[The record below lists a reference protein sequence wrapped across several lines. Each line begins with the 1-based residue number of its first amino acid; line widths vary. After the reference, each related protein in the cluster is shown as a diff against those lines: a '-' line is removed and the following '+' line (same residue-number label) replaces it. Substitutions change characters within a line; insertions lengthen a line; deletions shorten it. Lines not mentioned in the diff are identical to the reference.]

1 VPPASGPVTAPLE
14 LSRGQILAHRRR
26 VNALERR
33 LPPGADALRK
43 AAWAGLQ
50 DSMPRAASLSIHA
63 RVAKTTSTTWEDPS
77 LVQLWG
83 PRYSAY
89 VVAAKDLA
97 VFSLGRL
104 PDDAKGR
111 KRAEDAA
118 DRVESVLGRKKK
130 MGYGEVGA
138 ALGVNANS
146 LRYGTTTGRLV
157 IRWEGARQPTLWCV
171 PPPDTTPEAARL
183 ELARRYLHV
192 FGPATPTSFA
202 RWAGITPRGGSNAF
216 EALARSLSPVRTPI
230 GAAWILRAD
239 ESALRAPP
247 GPDAPARLLPSGD
260 AYYLL
265 QGDERKLLV
274 PDAKRR
280 GELWTTRVWPGALL
294 VEGEIVGTWRRA
306 QHSVRVDAWNR
317 LSPAARDAVEAE
329 ARSLPLPGVD
339 RSIEV
344 VWER

>member
-1 VPPASGPVTAPLE
+1 MPAA
-14 LSRGQILAHRRR
+14 LSLTRAQILAFRRR
-26 VNALERR
+26 AGALDQR
-33 LPPGADALRK
+33 LPRGRRSLRR

-63 RVAKTTSTTWEDPS
+63 RVARTTSTTWEDPS

-89 VVAAKDLA
+89 VVAAQDLA
-97 VFSLGRL
+97 YFSLARL

-111 KRAEDAA
+111 RRAEDAA
-118 DRVESVLGRKKK
+118 DRVESVLGRSKK
-130 MGYGEVGA
+130 MAYGDVGA

-171 PPPDTTPEAARL
+171 APPSITPEVARL

-192 FGPATPTSFA
+192 FGPSTSTSFA
-202 RWAGITPRGGSNAF
+202 RWAGITPRGGGAAF
-216 EALARSLSPVRTPI
+216 DALAGSLAKVRTPI
-230 GAAWILRAD
+230 GPAWILATDEAEMRAT
-239 ESALRAPP
+239 R

-265 QGDERKLLV
+265 HGDDRALLV

-280 GELWTTRVWPGALL
+280 AELWTTRVWPGALL
-294 VEGEIVGTWRRA
+294 VDGDVVGTWRRA
-306 QHSVRVDAWNR
+306 NEKVSIQTWRR
-317 LSPAARDAVEAE
+317 LMAGERDAVAEEA
-329 ARSLPLPGVD
+329 ASLPLPGLPGPIAI
-339 RSIEV
+339 S
-344 VWER
+344 WER

>member
-1 VPPASGPVTAPLE
+1 
-14 LSRGQILAHRRR
+14 
-26 VNALERR
+26 
-33 LPPGADALRK
+33 
-43 AAWAGLQ
+43 
-50 DSMPRAASLSIHA
+50 MPRAASLSIHA

-89 VVAAKDLA
+89 VVPAQDLA
-97 VFSLGRL
+97 IFSLGRL

-118 DRVESVLGRKKK
+118 DRVESVLGRRKR

-171 PPPDTTPEAARL
+171 APPDITPEAARL

-192 FGPATPTSFA
+192 FGPTTPTSFA
-202 RWAGITPRGGSNAF
+202 RWAGITPRGGANAF
-216 EALARSLSPVRTPI
+216 EALAASLTQVRTPI
-230 GAAWILRAD
+230 GAGSILSAD
-239 ESALRAPP
+239 EAALRASP

-265 QGDERKLLV
+265 QGEERKLLV

-280 GELWTTRVWPGALL
+280 AELWTTRVWPGALL
-294 VEGEIVGTWRRA
+294 IGGDIIGTWRRA
-306 QHSVRVDAWNR
+306 NEKVSIQTWRR
-317 LSPAARDAVEAE
+317 LTGPERDAVVEEAE
-329 ARSLPLPGVD
+329 SLPLPGLPGP
-339 RSIEV
+339 IAIT
-344 VWER
+344 WEP

>member
-1 VPPASGPVTAPLE
+1 
-14 LSRGQILAHRRR
+14 
-26 VNALERR
+26 
-33 LPPGADALRK
+33 
-43 AAWAGLQ
+43 
-50 DSMPRAASLSIHA
+50 MPRAASLSIHA

-89 VVAAKDLA
+89 VVPAQDLA
-97 VFSLGRL
+97 IFSLGRL

-118 DRVESVLGRKKK
+118 DRVESVLGRRKR
-130 MGYGEVGA
+130 MGYGEVGL

-171 PPPDTTPEAARL
+171 APPDITPEAARL

-192 FGPATPTSFA
+192 FGPTTPTSFA
-202 RWAGITPRGGSNAF
+202 RWAGITPRGGANAF
-216 EALARSLSPVRTPI
+216 EALAASLTQVRTPI
-230 GAAWILRAD
+230 GAGSILSAD
-239 ESALRAPP
+239 EAALRASP

-265 QGDERKLLV
+265 QGEERKLLV

-280 GELWTTRVWPGALL
+280 AELWTTRVWPGALL
-294 VEGEIVGTWRRA
+294 IGGDIIGTWRRA
-306 QHSVRVDAWNR
+306 NEKVSIQTWRR
-317 LSPAARDAVEAE
+317 LTGPERDAVVAEAE
-329 ARSLPLPGVD
+329 SLPLPGLPGP
-339 RSIEV
+339 IAIT
-344 VWER
+344 WEP

>member
-1 VPPASGPVTAPLE
+1 MPAPLS
-14 LSRGQILAHRRR
+14 LTRAQILAFRRR
-26 VNALERR
+26 VGALDRR
-33 LPPGADALRK
+33 LPRGARSLRI

-63 RVAKTTSTTWEDPS
+63 RVAGTTPTTWDDPS

-97 VFSLGRL
+97 IFSLGRL

-118 DRVESVLGRKKK
+118 DRVESVLGLDRK

-171 PPPDTTPEAARL
+171 PPPTITPEEARL

-192 FGPATPTSFA
+192 LGPTTPGSFA
-202 RWAGITPRGGSNAF
+202 RWAGITPAGGAKAF
-216 EALARSLSPVRTPI
+216 DALDGSLTVVRTPI
-230 GAAWILRAD
+230 GAARMLTTDVD
-239 ESALRAPP
+239 EIRIAP

-265 QGDERKLLV
+265 QGDDRKLLV
-274 PDAKRR
+274 PGADRR
-280 GELWTTRVWPGALL
+280 ELLWTTRVWPGALL
-294 VEGEIVGTWRRA
+294 VNGEIVGTWRRA
-306 QHSVRVDAWNR
+306 HEKVSIATWRR
-317 LSPAARDAVEAE
+317 LTKAERDAVIEEAQ
-329 ARSLPLPGVD
+329 ALPLPALPGPIAVT
-339 RSIEV
+339 
-344 VWER
+344 WER

>member
-1 VPPASGPVTAPLE
+1 MPADLTLTRA
-14 LSRGQILAHRRR
+14 QILAFRRR
-26 VNALERR
+26 VGALDER
-33 LPPGADALRK
+33 LPRGRRSLRL

-63 RVAKTTSTTWEDPS
+63 RVAKTTATTWEDPS

-89 VVAAKDLA
+89 VVAAQDLA
-97 VFSLGRL
+97 YFSLGRL

-111 KRAEDAA
+111 RRAEDAA
-118 DRVESVLGRKKK
+118 DRVESVLGRTKK
-130 MGYGEVGA
+130 MGYGDVGA

-171 PPPDTTPEAARL
+171 APPKITAEAARL

-192 FGPATPTSFA
+192 FGPATSISFA
-202 RWAGITPRGGSNAF
+202 RWAGITPRGGAAAF
-216 EALARSLSPVRTPI
+216 DALAGSLTTVRTPI
-230 GAAWILRAD
+230 GAGRILATDEAEMRA
-239 ESALRAPP
+239 AP

-265 QGDERKLLV
+265 QGDDRKLLV

-280 GELWTTRVWPGALL
+280 AELWTTRVWPGALL
-294 VEGEIVGTWRRA
+294 VDGEIVGTWRRA
-306 QHSVRVDAWNR
+306 NEKVSIQTWRR
-317 LSPAARDAVEAE
+317 LKPVERDAVVEEA
-329 ARSLPLPGVD
+329 ASLPLPGLPGPIV
-339 RSIEV
+339 IT
-344 VWER
+344 WER

>member
-1 VPPASGPVTAPLE
+1 
-14 LSRGQILAHRRR
+14 
-26 VNALERR
+26 
-33 LPPGADALRK
+33 
-43 AAWAGLQ
+43 
-50 DSMPRAASLSIHA
+50 MPRAASLSIHA

-89 VVAAKDLA
+89 VVPAQDLA
-97 VFSLGRL
+97 IFSLGRL

-118 DRVESVLGRKKK
+118 DRVESVLGRRKR

-171 PPPDTTPEAARL
+171 APPDITPEEARL

-192 FGPATPTSFA
+192 FGPTTPTSFA
-202 RWAGITPRGGSNAF
+202 RWAGITPRGGANAF
-216 EALARSLSPVRTPI
+216 EALAASLTQVRTPI
-230 GAAWILRAD
+230 GAGSILSAD
-239 ESALRAPP
+239 EAALRASP

-265 QGDERKLLV
+265 QGEERKLLV
-274 PDAKRR
+274 PDAQRR
-280 GELWTTRVWPGALL
+280 AELWTTRVWPGALL
-294 VEGEIVGTWRRA
+294 IGGDIIGTWRRA
-306 QHSVRVDAWNR
+306 NEKVSIQTWRR
-317 LSPAARDAVEAE
+317 LTGPERDAVVAEAE
-329 ARSLPLPGVD
+329 SLPLPGLPGP
-339 RSIEV
+339 IAIT
-344 VWER
+344 WEP

>member
-1 VPPASGPVTAPLE
+1 MPAA
-14 LSRGQILAHRRR
+14 LSLTRAQILAFRRR
-26 VNALERR
+26 VGALDDR
-33 LPPGADALRK
+33 LPRGARSLRR

-89 VVAAKDLA
+89 VVPAQDLA
-97 VFSLGRL
+97 IFSLGRL

-118 DRVESVLGRKKK
+118 DRVESVLGRRKR

-171 PPPDTTPEAARL
+171 APPDITPEEARL

-192 FGPATPTSFA
+192 FGPTTPTSFA
-202 RWAGITPRGGSNAF
+202 RWAGITPRGGANAF
-216 EALARSLSPVRTPI
+216 EALAASLTQVRTPI
-230 GAAWILRAD
+230 GAGSILSAD
-239 ESALRAPP
+239 EAALRASP

-265 QGDERKLLV
+265 QGEERKLLV
-274 PDAKRR
+274 PDAQRR
-280 GELWTTRVWPGALL
+280 AELWTTRVWPGALL
-294 VEGEIVGTWRRA
+294 IGGDIIGTWRRA
-306 QHSVRVDAWNR
+306 NEKVSIQTWRR
-317 LSPAARDAVEAE
+317 LTGPERDAVVAEAE
-329 ARSLPLPGVD
+329 SLPLPGLPGP
-339 RSIEV
+339 IAIT
-344 VWER
+344 WEP

>member
-1 VPPASGPVTAPLE
+1 MPAA
-14 LSRGQILAHRRR
+14 LSLTRAQILAFRRR
-26 VNALERR
+26 AGALDQR
-33 LPPGADALRK
+33 LPRGRRSLRR

-89 VVAAKDLA
+89 VVAAQDLA
-97 VFSLGRL
+97 YFSLARL

-111 KRAEDAA
+111 RRAEDAA
-118 DRVESVLGRKKK
+118 DRVESVLGRTKR
-130 MGYGEVGA
+130 MGYRDVGA

-146 LRYGTTTGRLV
+146 LRYGATTGRLV

-171 PPPDTTPEAARL
+171 PPPDISAEEARL

-192 FGPATPTSFA
+192 FGPSTPVTFAT
-202 RWAGITPRGGSNAF
+202 WAGITPPG
-216 EALARSLSPVRTPI
+216 
-230 GAAWILRAD
+230 GAAAFDGLAGSLTKVRSPTGGGWILAAD
-239 ESALRAPP
+239 EPEMRAKP

-265 QGDERKLLV
+265 QGDDRTLLI

-294 VEGEIVGTWRRA
+294 VDGEIVGTWRRA
-306 QHSVRVDAWNR
+306 NEKVSIRTWRR
-317 LSPAARDAVEAE
+317 LKQAERDAVVEEAE
-329 ARSLPLPGVD
+329 SLPLPGLPGPIV
-339 RSIEV
+339 IT
-344 VWER
+344 WEP

>member
-1 VPPASGPVTAPLE
+1 
-14 LSRGQILAHRRR
+14 
-26 VNALERR
+26 
-33 LPPGADALRK
+33 
-43 AAWAGLQ
+43 
-50 DSMPRAASLSIHA
+50 MPRAASLSIHA

-89 VVAAKDLA
+89 VVPAQDLA
-97 VFSLGRL
+97 IFSLGRL

-118 DRVESVLGRKKK
+118 DRVESVLGRRKR

-171 PPPDTTPEAARL
+171 APPDITPDAARL

-192 FGPATPTSFA
+192 FGPTTPTSFA
-202 RWAGITPRGGSNAF
+202 RWAGITPRGGANAF
-216 EALARSLSPVRTPI
+216 EALAASLTQVRTPI
-230 GAAWILRAD
+230 GAGSILSAD
-239 ESALRAPP
+239 EAALRASP

-265 QGDERKLLV
+265 QGEERKLLV
-274 PDAKRR
+274 PDAQRR
-280 GELWTTRVWPGALL
+280 AELWTTRVWPGALL
-294 VEGEIVGTWRRA
+294 IGGDIIGTWRRA
-306 QHSVRVDAWNR
+306 NEKVSIQTWRR
-317 LSPAARDAVEAE
+317 LTGPERDAVVAEAE
-329 ARSLPLPGVD
+329 SLPLPGLPGP
-339 RSIEV
+339 IAIT
-344 VWER
+344 WEP

>member
-1 VPPASGPVTAPLE
+1 
-14 LSRGQILAHRRR
+14 
-26 VNALERR
+26 
-33 LPPGADALRK
+33 
-43 AAWAGLQ
+43 
-50 DSMPRAASLSIHA
+50 MPRAASLSIHA

-89 VVAAKDLA
+89 VVPAQDLA
-97 VFSLGRL
+97 IFSLGRL

-118 DRVESVLGRKKK
+118 DRVESVLGRRKR

-146 LRYGTTTGRLV
+146 LRYGSTTGRLV
-157 IRWEGARQPTLWCV
+157 IRWAGARQPTLWCV
-171 PPPDTTPEAARL
+171 APPDITPEEARL

-192 FGPATPTSFA
+192 FGPTTPTSFA
-202 RWAGITPRGGSNAF
+202 RWAGITPRGGANAF
-216 EALARSLSPVRTPI
+216 EALAASLTQVRTPI
-230 GAAWILRAD
+230 GAGSILSAD
-239 ESALRAPP
+239 EAALRASP

-265 QGDERKLLV
+265 QGEERKLLV

-280 GELWTTRVWPGALL
+280 AELWTTRVWPGALL
-294 VEGEIVGTWRRA
+294 IGGDIIGTWRRA
-306 QHSVRVDAWNR
+306 NEKVSIQTWRR
-317 LSPAARDAVEAE
+317 LTGPERDAVVAEAE
-329 ARSLPLPGVD
+329 SLPLPGLPGP
-339 RSIEV
+339 IAIT
-344 VWER
+344 WEP

>member
-1 VPPASGPVTAPLE
+1 
-14 LSRGQILAHRRR
+14 
-26 VNALERR
+26 
-33 LPPGADALRK
+33 
-43 AAWAGLQ
+43 
-50 DSMPRAASLSIHA
+50 MPRAASLSIHA

-89 VVAAKDLA
+89 VVPAQDLA
-97 VFSLGRL
+97 IFSLGRL

-118 DRVESVLGRKKK
+118 DRVESVLGRRKR
-130 MGYGEVGA
+130 MGYGEVGL

-171 PPPDTTPEAARL
+171 APPDITPEAARL

-192 FGPATPTSFA
+192 FGPTTPTSFA
-202 RWAGITPRGGSNAF
+202 RWAGITPRGGANAF
-216 EALARSLSPVRTPI
+216 EALAASLTQVRTPI
-230 GAAWILRAD
+230 GAGSILSAD
-239 ESALRAPP
+239 EAALRASP

-265 QGDERKLLV
+265 QSEERKLLV

-280 GELWTTRVWPGALL
+280 AELWTTRVWPGALL
-294 VEGEIVGTWRRA
+294 IGGDIIGTWRRA
-306 QHSVRVDAWNR
+306 NEKVSIQTWRR
-317 LSPAARDAVEAE
+317 LTGPERDAVVAEAE
-329 ARSLPLPGVD
+329 SLPLPGLPGP
-339 RSIEV
+339 IAIT
-344 VWER
+344 WEP

>member
-1 VPPASGPVTAPLE
+1 
-14 LSRGQILAHRRR
+14 
-26 VNALERR
+26 
-33 LPPGADALRK
+33 
-43 AAWAGLQ
+43 
-50 DSMPRAASLSIHA
+50 MPRAASLSIHA
-63 RVAKTTSTTWEDPS
+63 RVVKTTSTTWEDPS

-89 VVAAKDLA
+89 VVPAQDLA
-97 VFSLGRL
+97 IFSLGRL

-118 DRVESVLGRKKK
+118 DRVESVLGRRKR
-130 MGYGEVGA
+130 MGYGEVGL

-171 PPPDTTPEAARL
+171 APPDITPEAARL

-192 FGPATPTSFA
+192 FGPTTPTSFA
-202 RWAGITPRGGSNAF
+202 RWAGITPRGGANAF
-216 EALARSLSPVRTPI
+216 EALAASLTQVRTPI
-230 GAAWILRAD
+230 GAGSILSAD
-239 ESALRAPP
+239 EAALRASP

-265 QGDERKLLV
+265 QGEERKLLV

-280 GELWTTRVWPGALL
+280 AELWTTRVWPGALL
-294 VEGEIVGTWRRA
+294 IGGDIIGTWRRA
-306 QHSVRVDAWNR
+306 NEKVSIQTWRR
-317 LSPAARDAVEAE
+317 LTGPERDAVVAEAE
-329 ARSLPLPGVD
+329 SLPLPGLPGP
-339 RSIEV
+339 IANT
-344 VWER
+344 WEP

>member
-1 VPPASGPVTAPLE
+1 MPADLS
-14 LSRGQILAHRRR
+14 LSRAQVLAFRRR
-26 VNALERR
+26 VGALDER
-33 LPPGADALRK
+33 LPRGARSLRR

-63 RVAKTTSTTWEDPS
+63 RVAKTTSATWEDPS

-89 VVAAKDLA
+89 VVAAQDLA
-97 VFSLGRL
+97 YFSLGRL

-130 MGYGEVGA
+130 MGYGDVGA

-171 PPPDTTPEAARL
+171 PPPDISPEAARL

-192 FGPATPTSFA
+192 FGPATPGSFA
-202 RWAGITPRGGSNAF
+202 TWAGITPRGGAAAF
-216 EALARSLSPVRTPI
+216 DALDGSLTPARTPT
-230 GAAWILRAD
+230 GAGWILAAD
-239 ESALRAPP
+239 ESQMRAKA
-247 GPDAPARLLPSGD
+247 GPDAPVRLLPSGD

-265 QGDERKLLV
+265 QGEDRKLLV

-280 GELWTTRVWPGALL
+280 AELWTTRVWPGALL
-294 VEGEIVGTWRRA
+294 VGGELAGTWRRA
-306 QHSVRVDAWNR
+306 NEKVSIQTWRR
-317 LSPAARDAVEAE
+317 LKPLERDAVVEEAE
-329 ARSLPLPGVD
+329 SLPLPGLPGPIV
-339 RSIEV
+339 IT
-344 VWER
+344 WEP

>member
-1 VPPASGPVTAPLE
+1 MPAA
-14 LSRGQILAHRRR
+14 LSLTRAQILAFRRR
-26 VNALERR
+26 VGALDDR
-33 LPPGADALRK
+33 LPRGARSLRRV
-43 AAWAGLQ
+43 AWAGLQ

-89 VVAAKDLA
+89 VVPAQDLA
-97 VFSLGRL
+97 IFSLGRL

-118 DRVESVLGRKKK
+118 DRVESVLGRRKR

-171 PPPDTTPEAARL
+171 APPDITPEEARL

-192 FGPATPTSFA
+192 FGPTTPTSFA
-202 RWAGITPRGGSNAF
+202 RWAGITPRGGANAF
-216 EALARSLSPVRTPI
+216 EALAASLTQVRTPI
-230 GAAWILRAD
+230 GAGSILSAD
-239 ESALRAPP
+239 EAALRASP

-265 QGDERKLLV
+265 QGEERKLLV

-280 GELWTTRVWPGALL
+280 AELWTTRVWPGALL
-294 VEGEIVGTWRRA
+294 IGGDIIGTWRRA
-306 QHSVRVDAWNR
+306 NEKVSIQTWRR
-317 LSPAARDAVEAE
+317 LTGPERDAVVAEAE
-329 ARSLPLPGVD
+329 SLPLPGLPGP
-339 RSIEV
+339 IAIT
-344 VWER
+344 WEP

>member
-1 VPPASGPVTAPLE
+1 
-14 LSRGQILAHRRR
+14 
-26 VNALERR
+26 
-33 LPPGADALRK
+33 
-43 AAWAGLQ
+43 
-50 DSMPRAASLSIHA
+50 MPRAASLSIHA

-97 VFSLGRL
+97 IFSLGRL
-104 PDDAKGR
+104 PDDEKGR

-118 DRVESVLGRKKK
+118 DRVESVLGLDTK
-130 MGYGEVGA
+130 MGYGEVGR

-157 IRWEGARQPTLWCV
+157 IRWEGARQPIVWCV
-171 PPPDTTPEAARL
+171 PPPDITPEAARL

-192 FGPATPTSFA
+192 FGPATSASFA
-202 RWAGITPRGGSNAF
+202 QWAGIKPGGGAAAF
-216 EALARSLSPVRTPI
+216 DALAGSLTAVRTPI
-230 GAAWILRAD
+230 GTGWVLSAD
-239 ESALRAPP
+239 EAEIRSTP

-280 GELWTTRVWPGALL
+280 AQLWTTRVWPGALL
-294 VEGEIVGTWRRA
+294 VDGEIVGTWRRA
-306 QHSVRVDAWNR
+306 NEKVSIQTWRR
-317 LSPAARDAVEAE
+317 LTAAERDAVVEE
-329 ARSLPLPGVD
+329 TESLPLPGLPGPIV
-339 RSIEV
+339 IT
-344 VWER
+344 WEP

>member
-1 VPPASGPVTAPLE
+1 MPAPLS
-14 LSRGQILAHRRR
+14 LTRAQILAFRRR
-26 VNALERR
+26 VGALDRR
-33 LPPGADALRK
+33 LPRGARSLRI

-63 RVAKTTSTTWEDPS
+63 RVAGTTPTTWDDPS

-97 VFSLGRL
+97 IFSLGRL

-118 DRVESVLGRKKK
+118 DRVESVLGLDRK

-171 PPPDTTPEAARL
+171 PPPTITPEEARL

-192 FGPATPTSFA
+192 LGPTTLGSFA
-202 RWAGITPRGGSNAF
+202 RWAGITPAGGAKAF
-216 EALARSLSPVRTPI
+216 DALDGSLTVVRTPI
-230 GAAWILRAD
+230 GAARMLTTDVD
-239 ESALRAPP
+239 EIRIAP

-265 QGDERKLLV
+265 QGDDRKLLV
-274 PDAKRR
+274 PGADRR
-280 GELWTTRVWPGALL
+280 ELLWTTRVWPGALL
-294 VEGEIVGTWRRA
+294 VNGEIVGTWRRA
-306 QHSVRVDAWNR
+306 HEKVSIATWRR
-317 LSPAARDAVEAE
+317 LTKAERDAVIEEAQ
-329 ARSLPLPGVD
+329 ALPLPALPGPIAVT
-339 RSIEV
+339 
-344 VWER
+344 WER

>member
-1 VPPASGPVTAPLE
+1 
-14 LSRGQILAHRRR
+14 
-26 VNALERR
+26 
-33 LPPGADALRK
+33 
-43 AAWAGLQ
+43 
-50 DSMPRAASLSIHA
+50 MPRAASLSIHA

-89 VVAAKDLA
+89 VVPAQDLA
-97 VFSLGRL
+97 IFSLGRL

-118 DRVESVLGRKKK
+118 DRVESVLGRRKR

-146 LRYGTTTGRLV
+146 LRYGSTTGRLV

-171 PPPDTTPEAARL
+171 APPDITPEEARL

-192 FGPATPTSFA
+192 FGPTTPTSFA
-202 RWAGITPRGGSNAF
+202 RWAGITPRGGANAF
-216 EALARSLSPVRTPI
+216 EALAASLTQVRTPI
-230 GAAWILRAD
+230 GAGSILSAD
-239 ESALRAPP
+239 EAALRASP

-265 QGDERKLLV
+265 QGEERKLLV

-280 GELWTTRVWPGALL
+280 AELWTTRVWPGALL
-294 VEGEIVGTWRRA
+294 IGGDIIGTWRRA
-306 QHSVRVDAWNR
+306 NEKVSIQTWRR
-317 LSPAARDAVEAE
+317 LTGPERDAVVAEAE
-329 ARSLPLPGVD
+329 SLPLPGLPGP
-339 RSIEV
+339 IAIT
-344 VWER
+344 WEP

>member
-1 VPPASGPVTAPLE
+1 
-14 LSRGQILAHRRR
+14 
-26 VNALERR
+26 
-33 LPPGADALRK
+33 
-43 AAWAGLQ
+43 
-50 DSMPRAASLSIHA
+50 MPRAASLSIHA

-89 VVAAKDLA
+89 VVPAQDLA
-97 VFSLGRL
+97 IFSLGRL

-118 DRVESVLGRKKK
+118 DRVESVLGRRKR

-171 PPPDTTPEAARL
+171 APPDITPEEARL

-192 FGPATPTSFA
+192 FGPTTPTSFA
-202 RWAGITPRGGSNAF
+202 RWAGITPRGGANAF
-216 EALARSLSPVRTPI
+216 EALAASLTQVRTPI
-230 GAAWILRAD
+230 GAGSILSAD
-239 ESALRAPP
+239 EAALRASP

-265 QGDERKLLV
+265 QGEERKLLV

-280 GELWTTRVWPGALL
+280 AELWTTRVWPGALL
-294 VEGEIVGTWRRA
+294 IGGDIIGTWRRA
-306 QHSVRVDAWNR
+306 NEKVSIQTWRR
-317 LSPAARDAVEAE
+317 LTGPERDAVVAEAE
-329 ARSLPLPGVD
+329 SLPLPGLPGP
-339 RSIEV
+339 IAIT
-344 VWER
+344 WEP

>member
-1 VPPASGPVTAPLE
+1 
-14 LSRGQILAHRRR
+14 
-26 VNALERR
+26 
-33 LPPGADALRK
+33 
-43 AAWAGLQ
+43 
-50 DSMPRAASLSIHA
+50 MPRAASLSIHA

-89 VVAAKDLA
+89 VVPAQDLA
-97 VFSLGRL
+97 IFSLGRL

-118 DRVESVLGRKKK
+118 DRVESVLGRRKR

-171 PPPDTTPEAARL
+171 APPDITPEAARL

-192 FGPATPTSFA
+192 FGPTTPTSFA
-202 RWAGITPRGGSNAF
+202 RWAGITPRGGANAF
-216 EALARSLSPVRTPI
+216 EALAASLTQVRTPI
-230 GAAWILRAD
+230 GAGSILSAD
-239 ESALRAPP
+239 EAALRASS

-265 QGDERKLLV
+265 QGEERKLLV

-280 GELWTTRVWPGALL
+280 AELWTTRVWPGALL
-294 VEGEIVGTWRRA
+294 VGGGVVGTWRRA
-306 QHSVRVDAWNR
+306 NEKVSIQIWRR
-317 LSPAARDAVEAE
+317 LTGPERDAVVAEAE
-329 ARSLPLPGVD
+329 SLPLPGLPGP
-339 RSIEV
+339 IAIT
-344 VWER
+344 WEP

>member
-1 VPPASGPVTAPLE
+1 
-14 LSRGQILAHRRR
+14 
-26 VNALERR
+26 
-33 LPPGADALRK
+33 
-43 AAWAGLQ
+43 
-50 DSMPRAASLSIHA
+50 MPRAASLSIHA

-83 PRYSAY
+83 PRYSTY
-89 VVAAKDLA
+89 VVPAQDLA
-97 VFSLGRL
+97 IFSLGRL

-118 DRVESVLGRKKK
+118 DRVESVLGRRKR
-130 MGYGEVGA
+130 MGYGEVGL

-171 PPPDTTPEAARL
+171 APPDITPEAARL

-192 FGPATPTSFA
+192 FGPTTPTSFA
-202 RWAGITPRGGSNAF
+202 RWAGITPRGGANAF
-216 EALARSLSPVRTPI
+216 EALAASLTQVRTPI
-230 GAAWILRAD
+230 GAGSILSAD
-239 ESALRAPP
+239 EAALRASP

-265 QGDERKLLV
+265 QGEERKLLV

-280 GELWTTRVWPGALL
+280 AELWTTRVWPGALL
-294 VEGEIVGTWRRA
+294 IGGDIIGTWRRA
-306 QHSVRVDAWNR
+306 NEKVSIQTWRR
-317 LSPAARDAVEAE
+317 LTGPERDAVVAEAE
-329 ARSLPLPGVD
+329 SLPLPGLPGP
-339 RSIEV
+339 IAIT
-344 VWER
+344 WEP

>member
-1 VPPASGPVTAPLE
+1 
-14 LSRGQILAHRRR
+14 
-26 VNALERR
+26 
-33 LPPGADALRK
+33 
-43 AAWAGLQ
+43 
-50 DSMPRAASLSIHA
+50 MPRAASLSIHA

-89 VVAAKDLA
+89 VVPAQDLA
-97 VFSLGRL
+97 IFSLGRL

-118 DRVESVLGRKKK
+118 DRVESVLGRRKR

-171 PPPDTTPEAARL
+171 APPDITPEAARL

-192 FGPATPTSFA
+192 FGPTTPTSFA
-202 RWAGITPRGGSNAF
+202 RWAGITPRGGANAF
-216 EALARSLSPVRTPI
+216 EALAASLTQVRTPI
-230 GAAWILRAD
+230 GAGSILSAD
-239 ESALRAPP
+239 EAALRASP

-265 QGDERKLLV
+265 QGEERKLLV

-280 GELWTTRVWPGALL
+280 AELWTTRVWPGALL
-294 VEGEIVGTWRRA
+294 IGGDIIGTWRRA
-306 QHSVRVDAWNR
+306 NEKVSIQTWRR
-317 LSPAARDAVEAE
+317 LTGPERDAVVAEAE
-329 ARSLPLPGVD
+329 SLPLPGLPGP
-339 RSIEV
+339 IAIA
-344 VWER
+344 WEA

>member
-1 VPPASGPVTAPLE
+1 
-14 LSRGQILAHRRR
+14 
-26 VNALERR
+26 
-33 LPPGADALRK
+33 
-43 AAWAGLQ
+43 
-50 DSMPRAASLSIHA
+50 MPRAASLSIHA

-89 VVAAKDLA
+89 VVPAQDLA
-97 VFSLGRL
+97 IFSLGRL

-118 DRVESVLGRKKK
+118 DRVESVLGRRKR

-146 LRYGTTTGRLV
+146 LRYGSTTGRLV

-171 PPPDTTPEAARL
+171 APPDITPEAARL

-192 FGPATPTSFA
+192 FGPTTPTSFA
-202 RWAGITPRGGSNAF
+202 RWAGITPRGGANAF
-216 EALARSLSPVRTPI
+216 EALAASLTQVRTPI
-230 GAAWILRAD
+230 GAGSILSAD
-239 ESALRAPP
+239 EAALRASP

-265 QGDERKLLV
+265 QGEERKLLV

-280 GELWTTRVWPGALL
+280 AELWTTRVWPGALL
-294 VEGEIVGTWRRA
+294 IGGDIIGTWRRA
-306 QHSVRVDAWNR
+306 NEKVSIQIWRR
-317 LSPAARDAVEAE
+317 LTGPERDAVVAEAE
-329 ARSLPLPGVD
+329 SLPLPGLPGP
-339 RSIEV
+339 IAIT
-344 VWER
+344 WEP

>member
-1 VPPASGPVTAPLE
+1 MPAA
-14 LSRGQILAHRRR
+14 LSLTRAQILAFRRR
-26 VNALERR
+26 VGALDDR
-33 LPPGADALRK
+33 LPRGALSFRR
-43 AAWAGLQ
+43 AAWAGHQ

-89 VVAAKDLA
+89 VVPAQDLA
-97 VFSLGRL
+97 IFSLGRL

-118 DRVESVLGRKKK
+118 DRVESVLGRRKR

-146 LRYGTTTGRLV
+146 LRYGSTTGRLV

-171 PPPDTTPEAARL
+171 APPDITPEAARL

-192 FGPATPTSFA
+192 FGPTTPTSFA
-202 RWAGITPRGGSNAF
+202 RWAGITPRGGANAF
-216 EALARSLSPVRTPI
+216 EALAASLTQVRTPI
-230 GAAWILRAD
+230 GAGSILSAD
-239 ESALRAPP
+239 EAALRASP

-265 QGDERKLLV
+265 QGEERKLLV

-280 GELWTTRVWPGALL
+280 AELWTTRVWPGALL
-294 VEGEIVGTWRRA
+294 IGGDIIGTWRRA
-306 QHSVRVDAWNR
+306 NEKVSIQTWRR
-317 LSPAARDAVEAE
+317 LTGPERDAVVAEAE
-329 ARSLPLPGVD
+329 SLPLPGLPGP
-339 RSIEV
+339 IAIT
-344 VWER
+344 WEP

>member
-1 VPPASGPVTAPLE
+1 MPAA
-14 LSRGQILAHRRR
+14 LSATRAQILAFRRR
-26 VNALERR
+26 VGALDER
-33 LPPGADALRK
+33 LPRGRRSLRR

-63 RVAKTTSTTWEDPS
+63 RVAKTTPTTWEDPS

-89 VVAAKDLA
+89 VVAVQDLA

-118 DRVESVLGRKKK
+118 DKVESVLGMDTK

-138 ALGVNANS
+138 ALGVNANA

-171 PPPDTTPEAARL
+171 PPPPITPEDARL

-192 FGPATPTSFA
+192 FGPTTPTSFA
-202 RWAGITPRGGSNAF
+202 RWAGITPRGGSVAF
-216 EALARSLSPVRTPI
+216 EALAGSLVEVRTPI
-230 GAAWILRAD
+230 GDAWMLRAD
-239 ESALRAPP
+239 ESELRAAP

-260 AYYLL
+260 AYFLL
-265 QGDERKLLV
+265 QGNDRKLLV

-280 GELWTTRVWPGALL
+280 AELWTTRVWPGALL
-294 VEGEIVGTWRRA
+294 VGGEIVATWRRA
-306 QHSVRVDAWNR
+306 NEQMAIQTWRR
-317 LSPAARDAVEAE
+317 LSRAERDAVIQEAE
-329 ARSLPLPGVD
+329 SLPLPGLPGPIVT
-339 RSIEV
+339 SWV
-344 VWER
+344 P

>member
-1 VPPASGPVTAPLE
+1 LP
-14 LSRGQILAHRRR
+14 RGARSLRR
-26 VNALERR
+26 
-33 LPPGADALRK
+33 

-130 MGYGEVGA
+130 MGYGEVGV

-171 PPPDTTPEAARL
+171 PPPDITPEAARL

-216 EALARSLSPVRTPI
+216 EALAGSLSPVRTPI

-294 VEGEIVGTWRRA
+294 VGGDVAGTWRRA
-306 QHSVRVDAWNR
+306 NEKVSIQTWRR
-317 LSPAARDAVEAE
+317 LSGPERDAVVEEAE
-329 ARSLPLPGVD
+329 SLPLPGLPGP
-339 RSIEV
+339 IAIA
-344 VWER
+344 WEA

>member
-1 VPPASGPVTAPLE
+1 
-14 LSRGQILAHRRR
+14 
-26 VNALERR
+26 
-33 LPPGADALRK
+33 
-43 AAWAGLQ
+43 
-50 DSMPRAASLSIHA
+50 MPRAASLSIHA
-63 RVAKTTSTTWEDPS
+63 RVVKTTSTTWEDPS

-89 VVAAKDLA
+89 VVPAQDLA
-97 VFSLGRL
+97 IFSLGRL

-118 DRVESVLGRKKK
+118 DRVESVLGRRKR
-130 MGYGEVGA
+130 MGYGEVGL

-171 PPPDTTPEAARL
+171 APPDITPEAARL

-192 FGPATPTSFA
+192 FGPTTPTSFA
-202 RWAGITPRGGSNAF
+202 RWAGITPRGGANAF
-216 EALARSLSPVRTPI
+216 EALAASLTQVRTPI
-230 GAAWILRAD
+230 GAGSILSAD
-239 ESALRAPP
+239 EAALRASP

-265 QGDERKLLV
+265 QGEERKLLV

-280 GELWTTRVWPGALL
+280 AELWTTRVWPGALL
-294 VEGEIVGTWRRA
+294 IGGDIIGTWRRA
-306 QHSVRVDAWNR
+306 NEKVSIQTWRR
-317 LSPAARDAVEAE
+317 LTGPERDAVVAEAE
-329 ARSLPLPGVD
+329 SLPLPGLPGP
-339 RSIEV
+339 IAIT
-344 VWER
+344 WEP

>member
-1 VPPASGPVTAPLE
+1 
-14 LSRGQILAHRRR
+14 
-26 VNALERR
+26 
-33 LPPGADALRK
+33 
-43 AAWAGLQ
+43 
-50 DSMPRAASLSIHA
+50 MPRAASLSIHA

-89 VVAAKDLA
+89 VVPAQDLA
-97 VFSLGRL
+97 IFSLGRL

-118 DRVESVLGRKKK
+118 DRVESVLGRRKR

-171 PPPDTTPEAARL
+171 APPDITPEEARL

-192 FGPATPTSFA
+192 FGPTTPTSFA
-202 RWAGITPRGGSNAF
+202 RWAGITPRGGANAF
-216 EALARSLSPVRTPI
+216 EALAASLTQVRTPI
-230 GAAWILRAD
+230 GAGSILSAD
-239 ESALRAPP
+239 EAALRASP

-265 QGDERKLLV
+265 QGEERKLLV

-280 GELWTTRVWPGALL
+280 AELWTTRVWPGALL
-294 VEGEIVGTWRRA
+294 IGGDIIGTWRRA
-306 QHSVRVDAWNR
+306 NEKVSIQTWRR
-317 LSPAARDAVEAE
+317 LTGPERDAVVEEAE
-329 ARSLPLPGVD
+329 SLPLPGLPGP
-339 RSIEV
+339 IAIT
-344 VWER
+344 WEP

>member
-1 VPPASGPVTAPLE
+1 MPAAPSVTRA
-14 LSRGQILAHRRR
+14 QVLAFRRR
-26 VNALERR
+26 VGALDER
-33 LPPGADALRK
+33 LPRGRRSLRR

-63 RVAKTTSTTWEDPS
+63 RVAKTTATTWEDPS

-97 VFSLGRL
+97 IFSLGRL

-118 DRVESVLGRKKK
+118 DRVESVLGRNKK
-130 MGYGEVGA
+130 MGYGDVGA

-171 PPPDTTPEAARL
+171 PPPDITPEDARL
-183 ELARRYLHV
+183 ELARRYLRG
-192 FGPATPTSFA
+192 FGPTTPTSFS

-216 EALARSLSPVRTPI
+216 ETLKRSLTQVRTPI
-230 GAAWILRAD
+230 GAAWLLSADLDELRA
-239 ESALRAPP
+239 SP

-260 AYYLL
+260 TYYLS
-265 QGDERKLLV
+265 QDEDRTLLV
-274 PDAKRR
+274 PDARR
-280 GELWTTRVWPGALL
+280 RAELWTTRVWPGALL
-294 VEGEIVGTWRRA
+294 VDGEIAGTWRRA
-306 QHSVRVDAWNR
+306 NEKVSIQLWRR
-317 LSPAARDAVEAE
+317 LTGAQRDAVVGEAE
-329 ARSLPLPGVD
+329 SLPLPGLPGPIVITWD
-339 RSIEV
+339 R
-344 VWER
+344 

>member
-1 VPPASGPVTAPLE
+1 MPAA
-14 LSRGQILAHRRR
+14 LSLTRAQILAFRRR
-26 VNALERR
+26 VGALDDR
-33 LPPGADALRK
+33 LPRGARSLRR

-89 VVAAKDLA
+89 VVPAQDLA
-97 VFSLGRL
+97 IFSLGRL

-118 DRVESVLGRKKK
+118 DRVESVLGRRKR
-130 MGYGEVGA
+130 MGYGEVGL

-171 PPPDTTPEAARL
+171 APPDITPEEARL

-192 FGPATPTSFA
+192 FGPTTPTSFA
-202 RWAGITPRGGSNAF
+202 RWAGITPRGGANAF
-216 EALARSLSPVRTPI
+216 EALAASLTQVRTPI
-230 GAAWILRAD
+230 GAGSILSAD
-239 ESALRAPP
+239 EAALRASP

-265 QGDERKLLV
+265 QGEERKLLV
-274 PDAKRR
+274 PDAQRR
-280 GELWTTRVWPGALL
+280 AELWTTRVWPGALL
-294 VEGEIVGTWRRA
+294 IGGDIIGTWRRA
-306 QHSVRVDAWNR
+306 NEKVSIQTWRR
-317 LSPAARDAVEAE
+317 LTGPERDAVVAEAE
-329 ARSLPLPGVD
+329 SLPLPGLPGP
-339 RSIEV
+339 IAIT
-344 VWER
+344 WEP